1 MHSKVKEQ
9 FQVSPPMLF
18 FLIHAMQI
26 GVGMLGF
33 QRIVAKYSGYDSW
46 IAVLIAGIIISM
58 LISMVYFVLKTN
70 HNDIIEIHRN
80 LFGKWAGGV
89 LSLIIILYFYALGI
103 LVLRTYIE
111 VIQVWVF
118 EDMPT
123 WVLTLLAGCFFYYV
137 IQGGFRTVAG
147 LCVAGVFIP
156 SILFFVLLMPL
167 QYADFLNFLPVWK
180 HSLKN
185 IFLGVRE
192 TTLTY
197 LGFELLLLFYPFIKD
212 GQRSQKWAQLGHWAS
227 VFVYTLLM
235 IVTLSFFSEGQLK
248 MTIWPTL
255 TLLKIIE
262 FPFIERFE
270 YLGISLWLIIII
282 PNIATAFWGA
292 SRGVKR
298 LFSIKQRYVIIVLM
312 IVMAF
317 TVPLLDNR
325 QAVNTLNNV
334 ISQIGFWVIAAYI
347 PFICIVQYIA
357 QKMGRKRSS

>member
-9 FQVSPPMLF
+9 FQVSPSMVF
-18 FLIHAMQI
+18 FLIHAIQV

-33 QRIVAKYSGYDSW
+33 QRTVAKYSGYDSW
-46 IAVLIAGIIISM
+46 IPVIIAGIIISV
-58 LISMVYFVLKTN
+58 LISMIYYILKVN
-70 HNDIIEIHRN
+70 HNDIIEVHRN
-80 LFGKWAGGV
+80 LFGKWVGGFF
-89 LSLIIILYFYALGI
+89 SIIIILYFYALGI

-118 EDMPT
+118 EDIPT
-123 WVLTLLAGCFFYYV
+123 WLLTVLAAYFFCYL
-137 IQGGFRTVAG
+137 IEGGFRTVTG

-167 QYADFLNFLPVWK
+167 QYGEFINFLPVWK

-185 IFLGVRE
+185 IILGVRE
-192 TTLTY
+192 TTITY
-197 LGFELLLLFYPFIKD
+197 LGFELLLLFYPFIKE
-212 GQRSQKWAQLGHWAS
+212 GHRSQKWAQLGHWTT

-235 IVTLSFFSEGQLK
+235 LVTLSFFSEGQLN

-282 PNIATAFWGA
+282 PNIGMAFWGA
-292 SRGVKR
+292 SRGIKR

-312 IVMAF
+312 TAVVFIVPF
-317 TVPLLDNR
+317 LDNR
-325 QAVNTLNNV
+325 QAVNTLNNT
-334 ISQIGFWVIAAYI
+334 ISHIGFWIIIAYI
-347 PFICIVQYIA
+347 PIIFICQFA
-357 QKMGRKRSS
+357 GQKMRRKRKT